1 MGTNDIYWTAAGG
14 ASVDFIMDNY
24 DNTITV
30 VCTMGADGYN
40 NPVSDVHIYGFVEE
54 EVAIP
59 SYGFHEFAMEG
70 VISHTISGRQVT
82 FVLSAPSIA
91 PSYTVRICA
100 YSISAQGDNPGG
112 NPINSGTIYRRYTNT
127 LYHYASMMEIGSDI
141 LLGTTELYVYGESS
155 FVINENNT
163 INRIPNGLFWNGY
176 CYTDDGISYTS
187 EDEIGPFFDDMSIK
201 LYYFNAYYAITCDLN
216 GATWDENEENEDFEC
231 QDFYSVCEP
240 VVFGK
245 PTRKGYT
252 FNGWTAKTEVIDIIM
267 PLTTNNYYF
276 KPVLRNI
283 KPGTTYNISIDN
295 ATLTSGTATEF
306 TMFICDFTDNVGLN
320 RIDTAFGNNLSF
332 SITCPEDANA
342 THDIQLLIYSGV
354 QGATAGNAVDYH
366 NIQVEYDNCTG
377 INEGINNNFSN
388 VDELYAQLDARATG
402 NLALTAQWR
411 PNINIKAKVNGEWLT
426 GNICWI
432 KTDEGIWKQA
442 DSINEILKDSI

>member
-1 MGTNDIYWTAAGG
+1 
-14 ASVDFIMDNY
+14 MDNY

-30 VCTMGADGYN
+30 ICTMGADGYN
-40 NPVSDVHIYGFVEE
+40 NPVSDVHIYGFVDRTDD
-54 EVAIP
+54 IP
-59 SYGFHEFAMEG
+59 SYEFYDFAMEG

-82 FVLSAPSIA
+82 FVLSAPS
-91 PSYTVRICA
+91 PESSYMVRICA
-100 YSISAQGDNPGG
+100 YSISAQGDNPAG

-127 LYHYASMMEIGSDI
+127 LYHYASIMETGSVI

-155 FVINENNT
+155 FVINEDNA
-163 INRIPNGLFWNGY
+163 INRIPNGLYLDGY
-176 CYTDDGISYTS
+176 YYTDDTSYMLG
-187 EDEIGPFFDDMSIK
+187 DEIGPFSDDMSFR
-201 LYYFNAYYAITCDLN
+201 LYYINEYYNITYDLN
-216 GATWDENEENEDFEC
+216 GATWDENEDFEYP
-231 QDFYSVCEP
+231 DFYSVSEP

-306 TMFICDFTDNVGLN
+306 TMCIYDFTDIVGLN

-442 DSINEILKDSI
+442 DSINEILKNSI